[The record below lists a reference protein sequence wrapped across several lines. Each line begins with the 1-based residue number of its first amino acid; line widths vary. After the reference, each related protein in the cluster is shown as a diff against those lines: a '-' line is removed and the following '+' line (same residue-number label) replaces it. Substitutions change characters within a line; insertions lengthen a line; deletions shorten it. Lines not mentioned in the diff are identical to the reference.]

1 VYPYGYGR
9 PKNDTSSRS
18 RSTVTDVPGDELIGP
33 SANAALALIVNPNA
47 KLQIVPNLR
56 MLIVVPQLS
65 DISSAETDSIP
76 PRLEKC
82 RVTVL

>member
-18 RSTVTDVPGDELIGP
+18 RSTVTDVPGELIGP
-33 SANAALALIVNPNA
+33 SANAALAVIVNPNA

-56 MLIVVPQLS
+56 MLIFVPQLS
-65 DISSAETDSIP
+65 DISSAETDSIL

-82 RVTVL
+82 RATVL